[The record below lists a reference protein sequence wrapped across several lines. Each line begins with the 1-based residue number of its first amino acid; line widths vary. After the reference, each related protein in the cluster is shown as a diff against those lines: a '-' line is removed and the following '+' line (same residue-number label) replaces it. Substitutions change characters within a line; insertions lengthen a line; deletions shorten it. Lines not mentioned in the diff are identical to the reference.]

1 MASPCWERFYPPGI
15 SADFVPARETL
26 GAFFI
31 ELVGRH
37 GDRIAID
44 FNDHPISYRRLGA
57 LSARLADGLKQRG
70 IGPGATV
77 ALYLP
82 NSPVHP
88 AFFFAVLLT
97 GARVTHLSPLDARR
111 ELAFKCRDSE
121 VRLLVTLDEPPFRD
135 MALRLLGE
143 GAASRLVLCDE
154 ATVFTDRSALMETV
168 LADRSARSAHVEYV
182 HDLLANTKDTLVAV
196 PVAVDDAALL
206 QYTGG
211 TTGEP
216 KAAVLTH
223 GNLTA
228 ATRIYQAWFSND
240 INSGPHAIV
249 LAVLP
254 LFHIMALVSILLR
267 RFADGARLVLLRRFE
282 VTKVLTL
289 ISQKRITGFA
299 GVPTMWIAIANHPGI
314 ENHDLS
320 SLQRISSGGA
330 PLTVETHERIRS
342 LTGHGLRGGWGMT
355 ETCAAGTNLPVDM
368 PAGKEGS
375 VGLPLPGL
383 LIDIVDPAQPQRV
396 LRRGDIGEIRIS
408 GPNIC
413 ASYWRRPEETTASR
427 CGGALLTGDLAR
439 MDEDGFIYIVGRK
452 TDLIVSSGY
461 NVYPLAI
468 ENALLEHP
476 AIAEAVVI
484 GVKDAYRGEAAKAFV
499 VLHPGQEPFALDDLR
514 LFLGER
520 LGRHEMPQALE
531 FRSDLPK
538 TSVGKYSRKMLRD
551 EDAANRM
558 E

>member
-15 SADFVPARETL
+15 TADFVPARETL
-26 GAFFI
+26 SAFFI
-31 ELVGRH
+31 ELVERH
-37 GDRIAID
+37 GDQIAID
-44 FNDHPISYRRLGA
+44 FNDHQISYRQLGA
-57 LSARLADGLKQRG
+57 LAARLADGLKQRG
-70 IGPGATV
+70 IGPGDTV

-82 NSPVHP
+82 NSPFHP
-88 AFFFAVLLT
+88 AFFFAVLLA
-97 GARVTHLSPLDARR
+97 GARVTHLSPLDAVR

-121 VRLLVTLDEPPFRD
+121 ARLLVALDEPPFAD

-143 GAASRLVLCDE
+143 GAVARLVLCDE
-154 ATVFTDRSALMETV
+154 AIAFSEQSTPT
-168 LADRSARSAHVEYV
+168 ARSVGPANVECAC
-182 HDLLANTKDTLVAV
+182 DLMANTADTLVAA
-196 PVAVDDAALL
+196 PVAADDVAVL

-216 KAAVLTH
+216 KAAMLTH
-223 GNLTA
+223 GNLTS

-240 INSGPHAIV
+240 INSGPHAVV

-289 ISQKRITGFA
+289 ISRKRITGFA
-299 GVPTMWIAIANHPGI
+299 GVPTMWIAIANHPGV

-330 PLTVETHERIRS
+330 PLAVETHERIRS
-342 LTGHGLRGGWGMT
+342 LTGHALRGGWGMT
-355 ETCAAGTNLPVDM
+355 ETCAAGTNLPVNM
-368 PAGKEGS
+368 PPGKEGS
-375 VGLPLPGL
+375 VGLPLPGIM
-383 LIDIVDPAQPQRV
+383 IDIVDPDQPQRT
-396 LRRGDIGEIRIS
+396 LAPGDIGEIRIS

-413 ASYWRRPEETTASR
+413 TSYWRRPAETKASR
-427 CGGALLTGDLAR
+427 RGDALLTGDLAR
-439 MDEDGFIYIVGRK
+439 MDEDGFIYIVERK
-452 TDLIVSSGY
+452 KDLIVSSGY

-499 VLHPGQEPFALDDLR
+499 VLHPGKAPFSLDELR
-514 LFLGER
+514 LFLSDR
-520 LGRHEMPQALE
+520 LGRHEMPQALV

-551 EDAANRM
+551 QDAANGM